1 MKKAKPFDFG
11 LFITALIL
19 LGLGLITVLTASSH
33 LAKTSSLYGHNA
45 YYFFIRQT
53 LWGVL
58 GLIAMFFF
66 SSYDYR
72 KLKKWSGIAFFAA
85 ILTLVAVLIPGV
97 GGGEIRGAKRW
108 INLGFMNFQPSE
120 FAKFAIILFLAAS
133 LDKNYKQL
141 KYFWKGFVPYL
152 IVVGIIGV
160 LLILEPHYSS
170 LVIVFVISMIIL
182 FVAGAPIKHFI
193 MTAIPVIPLGAVL
206 IAVKQYRADRIF
218 GFLDPWAD
226 PSGTGW
232 QAIQSLYALGSG
244 GIFGLGLG
252 QSRQKYLY
260 LPDAHN
266 DFIFSILGEELGF
279 IGATLVILVFIT
291 FIWRGLRIA
300 MKAPDLFGSLMA
312 TGLTSLVAVQVIL
325 NIAIVTST
333 MPVTGMPLP
342 FFSYGGT
349 ALLFFMAYTGILLNI
364 SRHLE
369 K

>member
-11 LFITALIL
+11 LFITALLL

-33 LAKTSSLYGHNA
+33 LAKTSSVYGHNA
-45 YYFFIRQT
+45 YYFFIRQSI
-53 LWGVL
+53 WGGL
-58 GLIAMFFF
+58 GLIVMLVLAN
-66 SSYDYR
+66 YDYR
-72 KLKKWSGIAFFAA
+72 KLKWWSPIVFVAA
-85 ILTLVAVLIPGV
+85 ILALIGVLIPGI

-108 INLGFMNFQPSE
+108 IDLGFMNFQPSE
-120 FAKFAIILFLAAS
+120 FAKFAVILFLSTS
-133 LDKNYKQL
+133 LDKNFMIL
-141 KYFWKGFVPYL
+141 KKFWKGFVPY
-152 IVVGIIGV
+152 VCVV
-160 LLILEPHYSS
+160 LLFAVLLLLEPHYSS
-170 LVIVFVISMIIL
+170 MIIIFLIAMIIL
-182 FVAGAPIKHFI
+182 FVAGAPLKHFI
-193 MTAIPVIPLGAVL
+193 VTGIAATPFAIAL
-206 IAVKQYRADRIF
+206 IMLKQYRADRIF
-218 GFLDPWAD
+218 GFWDPWKD

-279 IGATLVILVFIT
+279 IGATLVILIFIT

-300 MKAPDLFGSLMA
+300 MRAPDLFGTLMA
-312 TGLTSLVAVQVIL
+312 TGLTSLVAIQVIL
-325 NIAIVTST
+325 NIAIVTSS